1 MSTEEG
7 QPSSSLLNNP
17 LVRQLY
23 RKNAGLYTDL
33 RKLNTVKRM
42 SNRLIKLQSSIN
54 LIPGDQRKKNNKEYR
69 RKSLQKQVVHFKRE
83 IYRENRSPHMMLI
96 RHLLQKTDL
105 TMGSSS
111 SSTTESMAEQE
122 EKKEQHIL
130 PILNLMLI
138 DKNNDELQSMI
149 NGL

>member
-42 SNRLIKLQSSIN
+42 SNRLIKLQSCIN
-54 LIPGDQRKKNNKEYR
+54 LIPGEQRRKNNKEYR

-96 RHLLQKTDL
+96 RHLLQKTDFA
-105 TMGSSS
+105 MGSST
-111 SSTTESMAEQE
+111 TTESMAEQE

-138 DKNNDELQSMI
+138 GKNDAELQSMI
-149 NGL
+149 NGV